1 MDGGI
6 RAMKE
11 KKPRNGGRSAPGK
24 EQGAGANTEGGLEGA
39 LTRTDEQEAAEPAV
53 WVLGQEC
60 FRTRRRRAPGF

>member
-11 KKPRNGGRSAPGK
+11 KKPRNGGRSATGK
-24 EQGAGANTEGGLEGA
+24 EQGAGVNTKGGLEGA

-53 WVLGQEC
+53 RMLGQEC